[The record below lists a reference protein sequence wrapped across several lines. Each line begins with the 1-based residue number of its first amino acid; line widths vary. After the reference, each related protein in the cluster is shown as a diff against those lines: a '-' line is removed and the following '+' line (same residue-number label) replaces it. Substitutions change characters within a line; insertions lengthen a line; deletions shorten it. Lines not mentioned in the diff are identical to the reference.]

1 MLQLDDSRITG
12 DFTVA
17 GFQNPKY
24 LFTLAIDRVDAD
36 RYLPPKARD
45 AQAGEATA
53 GDIELPANNTMQM
66 DGQMQIGNLTLA
78 GMSFQDV
85 GSRIVLGGGDAKLE
99 SARARL
105 YGGEFA
111 GNFHVKAAGDEPGL
125 SLAGKASGLQL
136 QPLIEA
142 LTGEPANFS
151 GTGSFDLNLAGRGR
165 TVIENV
171 QSAAGNVTFDM
182 SSGAIKGFNLGRT
195 LCAAYNVTQGAPAP
209 PEQPLETVYEG
220 IKGTAVVSAGTAQSS
235 DLLARTS
242 FMDINGAGTLKLVD
256 QELNY
261 DLDAT
266 LTGKIDIPNCETLEG
281 FIGASIPFDIS
292 GTVTAPTILPDF
304 SKLAQR
310 VIRDE
315 LKDRLQDRLQDRLRD
330 ILR

>member
-1 MLQLDDSRITG
+1 
-12 DFTVA
+12 
-17 GFQNPKY
+17 
-24 LFTLAIDRVDAD
+24 
-36 RYLPPKARD
+36 
-45 AQAGEATA
+45 
-53 GDIELPANNTMQM
+53 
-66 DGQMQIGNLTLA
+66 
-78 GMSFQDV
+78 MSFQDV

-111 GNFHVKAAGDEPGL
+111 GSFHVKAAGDEPGL
-125 SLAGKASGLQL
+125 TLAGRASGLQL
-136 QPLIEA
+136 EPLIQA

-151 GTGSFDLNLAGRGR
+151 GTGSFDLNLAGHGR
-165 TVIENV
+165 TVIQNV
-171 QSAAGNVTFDM
+171 QSAGGNVTFDM
-182 SSGAIKGFNLGRT
+182 SDGAIKGFNLGRT
-195 LCAAYNVTQGAPAP
+195 LCAAYNTTQRAPAP
-209 PEQPLETVYEG
+209 PEQPLETVYQG
-220 IKGTAVVSAGTAQSS
+220 IKGTAVVNAGTAQSS

-256 QELNY
+256 QELDY

-315 LKDRLQDRLQDRLRD
+315 LKDRVQDRLQDRLRD
-330 ILR
+330 LLN